1 MNNKPLTKFRDKGIS
16 LTVWAGRNGSYQVKL
31 EKSYKP
37 KDSQE
42 WKKTDSYFPDELER
56 LEKLCAD
63 ARRWIHEQGKEHSEA
78 KARDNGLDPSDRKYV
93 PGGKDVSQFDDSDIP
108 F

>member
-1 MNNKPLTKFRDKGIS
+1 MNNKPLTKFRDKTIS
-16 LTVWAGRNGSYQVKL
+16 LTVWASRNGGYQVKL

-42 WKKTDSYFPDELER
+42 WKKTDSYFPDELQR

-63 ARRWIHEQGKEHSEA
+63 ARRWIHEQGTQSQHETA
-78 KARDNGLDPSDRKYV
+78 KADGYAPKQQ
-93 PGGKDVSQFDDSDIP
+93 KFIDDDIP
-108 F
+108 W

>member
-1 MNNKPLTKFRDKGIS
+1 MSNKPLNKFRDKGIS
-16 LTVWAGRNGSYQVKL
+16 LTVWPGRNGGYQVKV

-37 KDSQE
+37 KDSPE

-63 ARRWIHEQGKEHSEA
+63 ARRWIHEQGQGTEQP
-78 KARDNGLDPSDRKYV
+78 RIDDPL
-93 PGGKDVSQFDDSDIP
+93 PAFDDSEIP

>member
-1 MNNKPLTKFRDKGIS
+1 MNNKPLNKFRDKGIS
-16 LTVWAGRNGSYQVKL
+16 LTLWNSRNGGYQIKL
-31 EKSYKP
+31 EKSYKA
-37 KDSQE
+37 KDSDE

-63 ARRWIHEQGKEHSEA
+63 ARRWIHEQGQERSI
-78 KARDNGLDPSDRKYV
+78 NGGQIDDEPLPD
-93 PGGKDVSQFDDSDIP
+93 FDDSEIP